1 MQTMLNYLP
10 TAVTIFTTR
19 LFTSIAALVATLILI
34 AIPLH
39 AQTDPRSI
47 MGSGNFENGNG
58 DGGTGA
64 TAADQYN
71 ALTILGAKMSR
82 MNIYPDHYWN
92 GSAATPT
99 AVQSGILQAHTNG
112 NTPMILFEYYTNLG
126 ALGDYNK
133 WYAIGR
139 DFATQFRPN
148 SPWLTSQ
155 GVTGWGISVYG
166 AINEP
171 DNANAIPKTGAGSYY
186 DALKGLADGVHSVDP
201 TLKVIPGGFMSEN
214 AFQDHTLRGYG
225 PAIAPLLNDGTL
237 DGIDL
242 HTYNDIS
249 FAPIVKSDGSNSF
262 DWSPQSDFDSVKSAS
277 GITRDINFYSTEF
290 NFKDESSQGI
300 DENLAAKRF
309 LTCIWANLGVVKNDG
324 HTGAT
329 GFAFPWNIFHTASQ
343 DAVYGLNTQL
353 NPWTPRARG
362 VTLQLVLD
370 QSAGMDF
377 VSRDPKGR
385 GEFILNGNNKKM
397 WVWQNYSTWSN
408 IAGTSYNVTGIP
420 AGATTLTVYG
430 WDGQRGAPIQ
440 LSGQTSYNV
449 TGLATNETFMFVA
462 NAADGGTPQPDLIVT
477 NISWSPPSPVAGN
490 AVTFSATIK
499 NQGTAATPSG
509 VVHRVSFSVD
519 GTQVNWSDTD
529 TNSLAA
535 GASITL
541 TANNG
546 PSGSSTWTATS
557 GTHTILANVDD
568 TNLIAESNESN
579 NTLTASLT
587 VGSGQPDLIVTAI
600 AWSPPSPVT
609 GNAVTFSATIKNQ
622 GTAATPSG
630 VIHGVEFRVDGV
642 QTNWSDTSTASLAA
656 GATRTVTAN
665 SGPSGSSTWT
675 ATAGAHT
682 ILATVDDVNRIAES
696 NESNNTLTAS
706 LTVGSG
712 QPDLIVTGIAWSPPS
727 PVTGNAVTF
736 SATIKNQG
744 TAATPSG
751 VVHRVSFSVDGTQ
764 VNWSDTNTSS
774 LAAGASITLTA
785 NNGPSGSST
794 WTATSGTHTILA
806 NVDDTNLIAESNESN
821 NTLSS
826 SMTVGSGLPD
836 LIVTGISWSP
846 SSPVAGNAVTFSAT
860 IKNQGT
866 AATPSGVI
874 HGVEFR
880 VDGVQVNW
888 SDNNTA
894 SLAAGA
900 SETLTANGGPTGS
913 STWTATSGTHTIL
926 ATVDDVNRIAE
937 SNESNNTLTASMTVG
952 SSQTQLLL
960 NPGFESGNVNWVA
973 TAGVITNSTS
983 RTPRSGSWY
992 AWLNGYGSAHTD
1004 SLYQQIIVPS
1014 SATSATLTFYLK
1026 IDTAETT
1033 TTTAF
1038 DTLQVQIRN
1047 SANTVLATLATYS
1060 NLNKSTVYVQK
1071 SFDVTAYKGQ
1081 TIRVYFL
1088 GIEDSSLQTSFLI
1101 DDTAVTIQ

>member
-1 MQTMLNYLP
+1 M
-10 TAVTIFTTR
+10 F
-19 LFTSIAALVATLILI
+19 
-34 AIPLH
+34 
-39 AQTDPRSI
+39 
-47 MGSGNFENGNG
+47 
-58 DGGTGA
+58 
-64 TAADQYN
+64 
-71 ALTILGAKMSR
+71 
-82 MNIYPDHYWN
+82 
-92 GSAATPT
+92 
-99 AVQSGILQAHTNG
+99 
-112 NTPMILFEYYTNLG
+112 
-126 ALGDYNK
+126 
-133 WYAIGR
+133 
-139 DFATQFRPN
+139 
-148 SPWLTSQ
+148 
-155 GVTGWGISVYG
+155 
-166 AINEP
+166 
-171 DNANAIPKTGAGSYY
+171 
-186 DALKGLADGVHSVDP
+186 LAD
-201 TLKVIPGGFMSEN
+201 
-214 AFQDHTLRGYG
+214 
-225 PAIAPLLNDGTL
+225 
-237 DGIDL
+237 
-242 HTYNDIS
+242 
-249 FAPIVKSDGSNSF
+249 
-262 DWSPQSDFDSVKSAS
+262 
-277 GITRDINFYSTEF
+277 
-290 NFKDESSQGI
+290 
-300 DENLAAKRF
+300 
-309 LTCIWANLGVVKNDG
+309 
-324 HTGAT
+324 
-329 GFAFPWNIFHTASQ
+329 
-343 DAVYGLNTQL
+343 
-353 NPWTPRARG
+353 
-362 VTLQLVLD
+362 
-370 QSAGMDF
+370 
-377 VSRDPKGR
+377 
-385 GEFILNGNNKKM
+385 
-397 WVWQNYSTWSN
+397 
-408 IAGTSYNVTGIP
+408 
-420 AGATTLTVYG
+420 
-430 WDGQRGAPIQ
+430 
-440 LSGQTSYNV
+440 
-449 TGLATNETFMFVA
+449 
-462 NAADGGTPQPDLIVT
+462 AADGG
-477 NISWSPPSPVAGN
+477 
-490 AVTFSATIK
+490 
-499 NQGTAATPSG
+499 
-509 VVHRVSFSVD
+509 
-519 GTQVNWSDTD
+519 
-529 TNSLAA
+529 
-535 GASITL
+535 
-541 TANNG
+541 
-546 PSGSSTWTATS
+546 
-557 GTHTILANVDD
+557 
-568 TNLIAESNESN
+568 
-579 NTLTASLT
+579 
-587 VGSGQPDLIVTAI
+587 GSGQPDLIVTAI
-600 AWSPPSPVT
+600 SWLPTSPVT

-630 VIHGVEFRVDGV
+630 VIHG
-642 QTNWSDTSTASLAA
+642 
-656 GATRTVTAN
+656 
-665 SGPSGSSTWT
+665 
-675 ATAGAHT
+675 
-682 ILATVDDVNRIAES
+682 
-696 NESNNTLTAS
+696 
-706 LTVGSG
+706 
-712 QPDLIVTGIAWSPPS
+712 
-727 PVTGNAVTF
+727 
-736 SATIKNQG
+736 
-744 TAATPSG
+744 
-751 VVHRVSFSVDGTQ
+751 VSFSVDGTQ

-785 NNGPSGSST
+785 NNGPGGSST

-952 SSQTQLLL
+952 SSQTQVLL

-983 RTPRSGSWY
+983 RTPRSGAWY